1 MQVPPMIE
9 KVPGPKSF
17 AMAGAA
23 VKANGAALAPEAVLV
38 TVTKP
43 LWVAPLPFTSVG
55 LTGEYPRVAPVTWNV
70 TPLLVPPGVVT
81 VTVLDVC
88 NAILAITQDA
98 LTVVAVGV
106 PVMVQVTLPATP
118 DTFTAVAP
126 VRLVPVRVTETV
138 VP

>member
-9 KVPGPKSF
+9 KVPGPVSF

-23 VKANGAALAPEAVLV
+23 VNVNGAALAPVAVLV

-43 LWVAPLPFTSVG
+43 LWVAPLRFTSVG
-55 LTGEYPRVAPVTWNV
+55 LTVEYPSVAPVTWNA
-70 TPLLVPPGVVT
+70 TLLLVPPSVVT
-81 VTVLDVC
+81 ATVLDVC
-88 NAILAITQDA
+88 KAVLAIAQFA
-98 LTVVAVGV
+98 VTVVAVGV
-106 PVMVQVTLPATP
+106 PVMVQVTPAP
-118 DTFTAVAP
+118 DTVSAVAP